1 MCGIVGLITKAT
13 NGFAVKEI
21 EVITQMLHS
30 DQVRGSDGTG
40 VFYNTKANKGM
51 VKTLKDAVPAC
62 DFIRTTAYSKATDT
76 FLKDSN
82 FVIGHNR
89 SATKGKID
97 AECTHPFKEKHI
109 TLIHNGTLNTQ
120 KELHDTVEVDSH
132 AICHSIAE
140 IGAEETIKLLDGAF
154 ALVWWNAID
163 KTLNICRNSL
173 RPLFI
178 IETKDNHII
187 TSELELGE
195 WMCNRH
201 HYTIV
206 SKKAIEVKKIYTFHI
221 KDMKTYT
228 TKDIEFKKI
237 EWLPLTTSAWK
248 DQNTYND
255 YTYENGYKQKSFF
268 YFGEKIRFKGCM
280 EMHKTENPNV
290 WVMTGDIL
298 KFQTID
304 PKYTLLVSD
313 FEKKWR
319 IRVIGTKEH
328 LETLLKQDKLTGTVA
343 KTYIK
348 GSLTTFIVE
357 NVHPTPMVDLT
368 PKIIEN
374 YTEKTGELCEWCK
387 GPITKASNLFNFTI
401 CEVCASEQDGPCHGC

>member
-13 NGFAVKEI
+13 NGFAIKEI

-30 DQVRGSDGTG
+30 NQVRGSDGTG

-51 VKTLKDAVPAC
+51 VKVVKSAVPAC
-62 DFIRTTAYSKATDT
+62 DFIRTTEYNNATDT
-76 FLKDSN
+76 FLRASN

-97 AECTHPFKEKHI
+97 NDCTHPFKEKHI
-109 TLIHNGTLNTQ
+109 TLIHNGTLETQ
-120 KELHDTVEVDSH
+120 KELNDTVEVDSH
-132 AICHSIAE
+132 AICHSMAE
-140 IGAEETIKLLDGAF
+140 IGAEETIKLLNGAF

-163 KTLNICRNSL
+163 KTLNICRNNS

-178 IETKDNHII
+178 IETKDNHIL

-195 WMCNRH
+195 WMCARH

-206 SKKAIEVKKIYTFHI
+206 SKKAVEIKKIYTFHI

-228 TKDIEFKKI
+228 TKDIEFKKL
-237 EWLPLTTSAWK
+237 EWLPLTTAAWK
-248 DQNTYND
+248 ETDNYHN
-255 YTYENGYKQKSFF
+255 YANGNWHKQKSFF

-280 EMHKTENPNV
+280 EMHKTAETNL
-290 WVMTGDIL
+290 WMMTGDIL
-298 KFQTID
+298 KFQDLD
-304 PKYTLLVSD
+304 PAYAVLVSD

-319 IRVIGTKEH
+319 VRVVGTKEH

-357 NVHPTPMVDLT
+357 NVIPTPIIDLK
-368 PKIIEN
+368 PKVIGN
-374 YTEKTGELCEWCK
+374 YTERTGELCEWCK
-387 GPITKASNLFNFTI
+387 GPIKQASNLFNFTI
-401 CEVCASEQDGPCHGC
+401 CEICASEQDGPTYCC